1 MLQNTNNSNSNNKTA
16 TAVVVTIRLEDC
28 RQTGKHYYKC
38 PMCWYCTDKTDRL
51 KRHLI
56 EEHKVK
62 EENIL
67 DGNNKDSNSNGIN
80 SSNSKV
86 IIDIS
91 TVEPEA
97 CKVTLNGFEFYRCP
111 VCSKCRSFFQSLEGF
126 KEHLLVMHTTTT
138 AIDTTTDTASEG

>member
-67 DGNNKDSNSNGIN
+67 DGKNSNGN
-80 SSNSKV
+80 SNGNYTSSKV
-86 IIDIS
+86 VIDIS
-91 TVEPEA
+91 TVDPEA
-97 CKVTLNGFEFYRCP
+97 CKVTMNGFNFYRCP
-111 VCSKCRSFFQSLEGF
+111 VKNCRSFFQSLEGF
-126 KEHLLVMHTTTT
+126 KEHLFIMHT
-138 AIDTTTDTASEG
+138 TASEGEG

>member
-1 MLQNTNNSNSNNKTA
+1 MLENTNSSYDNNK
-16 TAVVVTIRLEDC
+16 IILEDC
-28 RQTGKHYYKC
+28 KQIGKAYYKC
-38 PMCWYCTDKTDRL
+38 PRRWYCTDKADRL

-67 DGNNKDSNSNGIN
+67 NGNKNNN
-80 SSNSKV
+80 SSNGNGSNNTNKV

-97 CKVTLNGFEFYRCP
+97 CKVTMNGFEFYRCP
-111 VCSKCRSFFQSLEGF
+111 VKNCRSFFQSLEGF
-126 KEHLLVMHTTTT
+126 KEHLLIMHT
-138 AIDTTTDTASEG
+138 TASEGEG